1 MLPAHLKQSRVLTY
15 GYNADVLSVLGKAS
29 DDRILEHAHTLVAE
43 LVADRQV
50 RSISDQEILGGSLT
64 LTTRCTVGQSCSEAP
79 HLYLPFA
86 WRDHRQKSKL
96 GRHFPCLT
104 RILMAICCSGDSPLT

>member
-43 LVADRQV
+43 LVADRQLDKAA
-50 RSISDQEILGGSLT
+50 RRPLIFICHSLGGIIVKRVS
-64 LTTRCTVGQSCSEAP
+64 
-79 HLYLPFA
+79 
-86 WRDHRQKSKL
+86 
-96 GRHFPCLT
+96 
-104 RILMAICCSGDSPLT
+104 